1 MANEPTE
8 AETLLG
14 AIDLGSNSFH
24 LIIAKSDFGELR
36 PVQTLAEKVQL
47 GETSGKG
54 TLTKAAISRGLACL
68 ERFKQ
73 LIDSTA
79 PTKIRVVGTNALRRA
94 KNRMDFIE
102 PAEQI
107 LGAPIHVIYGRE
119 EARLIYLGVAHTLSD
134 DEDTRLVVD
143 IGGGS
148 TEFILGQRFEP
159 IRLESLQMGC
169 VSYGE
174 AFFPDGEITRER
186 FDAAYHRA
194 RIEVS
199 HIRRNYHREMWHDAV
214 GSSGTL
220 RAIETLITTAGWRE
234 SGIDRPSLAELRKQL
249 LSFRHIEEIDLP
261 GLSETRKGVVTA
273 GLAITMGLFDGLQV
287 QEMRTSSGALR
298 EGVIYDLIGRFSH
311 EDVRN
316 RSISAM
322 QQRYSV
328 DQRVADL
335 VAERVAL
342 LAEATRTSWQ
352 LDDGDAEL
360 LRWAGA
366 LHEIIAISQKNYSQH
381 SAYLVL
387 NTDLPGFAQQDQE
400 TMAAL
405 IAGLKGKPRSELL
418 NPIAKRKR
426 ISVARM
432 MVLLRLAVIF
442 KHVEALETIPEL
454 SVSAHD
460 NTLTVSVPE
469 DWGKEHPLTIWEIEQ
484 SASAVERLGIGLVLR
499 QNQTQ
504 HHCNQGRSPAR
515 HARRYQARPFRL
527 PGRRATTPSRPP
539 P

>member
-107 LGAPIHVIYGRE
+107 LGAPIDVIYGRE

-199 HIRRNYHREMWHDAV
+199 HIRRNYHREMWHEAV

-360 LRWAGA
+360 LHWAGA
-366 LHEIIAISQKNYSQH
+366 LHEIGIAISQKNYSQH

-426 ISVARM
+426 LNVARM

-442 KHVEALETIPEL
+442 KHVEALETIPAL

-460 NTLTVSVPE
+460 NTLTISVPE

-484 SASAVERLGIGLVLR
+484 SASAVERLGIELVLR
-499 QNQTQ
+499 QN
-504 HHCNQGRSPAR
+504 
-515 HARRYQARPFRL
+515 
-527 PGRRATTPSRPP
+527 
-539 P
+539 

>member
-1 MANEPTE
+1 MTGELPDP
-8 AETLLG
+8 ETLLG

-47 GETSGKG
+47 GETSEKN
-54 TLTKAAISRGLACL
+54 TLTKPAIARGLACL

-79 PTKIRVVGTNALRRA
+79 PAKIRVVGTNALRRA
-94 KNRMDFIE
+94 KNRLDFIE

-107 LGAPIHVIYGRE
+107 LGVPIDVIYGRE

-159 IRLESLQMGC
+159 TRLESLQMGC

-199 HIRRNYHREMWHDAV
+199 HIRRNYHREMWQEAV

-220 RAIETLITTAGWRE
+220 RAIEALITTAGWRE
-234 SGIDRPSLAELRKQL
+234 SGIDRPSLTELRQQL
-249 LSFRHIEEIDLP
+249 LAFRHIEEIDLP

-273 GLAITMGLFDGLQV
+273 GLAITMGIFDGLQV
-287 QEMRTSSGALR
+287 QEMRTSGGALR

-328 DQRVADL
+328 DQRVANL
-335 VAERVAL
+335 VAERVTLLADATRRNWALEDTDIAL
-342 LAEATRTSWQ
+342 LK
-352 LDDGDAEL
+352 
-360 LRWAGA
+360 WAGA
-366 LHEIIAISQKNYSQH
+366 LHEIGIAISQKSYSQH

-405 IAGLKGKPRSELL
+405 IAGLKGKPRPELL
-418 NPIAKRKR
+418 DPIAKRKR
-426 ISVARM
+426 QSVARM
-432 MVLLRLAVIF
+432 MVLLRLAVIL
-442 KHVEALETIPEL
+442 KHVEALETIPAL
-454 SVSAHD
+454 SISAD
-460 NTLTVSVPE
+460 ENALTLSFPE
-469 DWGKEHPLTIWEIEQ
+469 DWGKDHPLTIWEIQQ
-484 SASAVERLGIGLVLR
+484 SATAVERLGIELVL
-499 QNQTQ
+499 
-504 HHCNQGRSPAR
+504 SEA
-515 HARRYQARPFRL
+515 
-527 PGRRATTPSRPP
+527 
-539 P
+539 